1 MGKICSVAVAIVLLT
16 ASWVGA
22 GNFELLADSG
32 AVRAPTPLHVKPGT
46 PIKAEFRSNLETSSD
61 VEIDTENLLPEKVS
75 AKAEPSVSPRP
86 AVAFRERGQGAM
98 APPPSLAQRSKSK
111 ESRAESLDQAG
122 DMEEDLEKDLVLSP
136 PPAKMEEPETP
147 AARSEVQTQTPKE
160 KITAPRT
167 VAKEQNKAAA
177 PSVRK
182 KAAWETRS
190 YAVSQKPIQK
200 VRPLTSSNPWQHPAG
215 SHGDRQYNFN
225 ADRMASQPPNAY
237 GGAYCPMTPPYMTSA
252 PQRRVPRP
260 PTTQRF
266 VREGVTVK
274 LAPASAPGPY
284 AHPFDEGQREDDIF
298 SAVSEILGL
307 PFAFISSFF

>member
-16 ASWVGA
+16 APWVGA

-46 PIKAEFRSNLETSSD
+46 PVKAEFRSNLTTSSD

-86 AVAFRERGQGAM
+86 AVAFRERGPGAM
-98 APPPSLAQRSKSK
+98 APPPSLAQRSKEK
-111 ESRAESLDQAG
+111 ESPAESLDQSG
-122 DMEEDLEKDLVLSP
+122 DIEEDLEKDLVLSP
-136 PPAKMEEPETP
+136 PPPKTEELEKP
-147 AARSEVQTQTPKE
+147 AARPEAQPQTEKE
-160 KITAPRT
+160 KITPPRT
-167 VAKEQNKAAA
+167 VAKDQSKAAA

-182 KAAWETRS
+182 KGVREPRS
-190 YAVSQKPIQK
+190 YVVGQKPIQK

-225 ADRMASQPPNAY
+225 ADRMTSQPCNAY

-252 PQRRVPRP
+252 PQRRVPQP

-284 AHPFDEGQREDDIF
+284 GHPFEQGQAEDDIL
-298 SAVSEILGL
+298 SAVSEIIGL